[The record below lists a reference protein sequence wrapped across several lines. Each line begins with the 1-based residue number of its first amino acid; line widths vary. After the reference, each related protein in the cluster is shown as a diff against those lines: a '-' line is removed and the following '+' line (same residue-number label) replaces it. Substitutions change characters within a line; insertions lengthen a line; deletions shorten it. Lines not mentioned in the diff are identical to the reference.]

1 MSFIT
6 KTHLSRRT
14 FLHGVGVT
22 MALPLLE
29 SMIPAATAFGQTAAR
44 PRTRL
49 GAIYFPHG
57 AIMPKWTPATEGA
70 GYELTEI
77 LQPIKPFYDQVNVIS
92 DLRHALAYGSGATAN
107 HNRAAAAFLSGAF
120 AEPGAQ
126 PTLGITFD
134 QIAAQ
139 KIGQDTPLPSLEL
152 TIEEPSL
159 NCGDG
164 LSCSYRD
171 TISWQGQHAPLPM
184 QNNPQVVFERLFG
197 DGNTAEQRKARRDQ
211 SISLLDSVLGEA
223 STLQRKL
230 PASDRTRLDQYLTDV
245 REIERRVQKAGQ
257 QLSDDLPIPA
267 APTGVPRDVEEHIKL
282 MYDLQVLAWQAEIT
296 RVSTFLMC
304 KELST
309 TVYAKSG
316 VRDAFHTLSHHSNVP
331 DNINRFAILNMYHVG
346 AVRLFPGQAAFDAG
360 WRRHVARSLAGA
372 VRQRVER
379 RQPAQS
385 HRSAGARG
393 GRRLGPPQGRTP
405 SASSEEHADGQ
416 SARRDARQARGHH
429 RQAGRQHGAD
439 FAVVPGPQSSVLESC
454 AAKTVD

>member
-1 MSFIT
+1 MAFIS
-6 KTHLSRRT
+6 KMHLSRRT

-29 SMIPAATAFGQTAAR
+29 SMIPAATLLGQTAAK

-57 AIMPKWTPATEGA
+57 AIMPQWTPAAEGA
-70 GYELTEI
+70 GFELT
-77 LQPIKPFYDQVNVIS
+77 PI
-92 DLRHALAYGSGATAN
+92 LRHANAYGSGATAN
-107 HNRAAAAFLSGAF
+107 HNRSAAAFLSGAF
-120 AEPGAQ
+120 AETGAQ
-126 PTLGITFD
+126 PSLGITVD

-171 TISWQGQHAPLPM
+171 TISWQGAHAPLPM

-197 DGNTAEQRKARRDQ
+197 DGNTAEQRKTRRAQ
-211 SISLLDSVLGEA
+211 SISLLDSVVGEA
-223 STLQRKL
+223 TALQRKL
-230 PASDRTRLDQYLTDV
+230 PASDRTRLDQYLSDV

-257 QLSDDLPIPA
+257 QLSDDLPVPA

-304 KELST
+304 KELSGST
-309 TVYAKSG
+309 YPKSG
-316 VRDAFHTLSHHSNVP
+316 IRDAFHTLSHHSNVK
-331 DNINRFAILNMYHVG
+331 DNIDRFAVLNAYHVG
-346 AVRLFPGQAAFDAG
+346 LFGYFLEKLRATPDGDGTLLDHSLVLYGSGMSDGNQHNHTDLPI
-360 WRRHVARSLAGA
+360 VLAG
-372 VRQRVER
+372 
-379 RQPAQS
+379 
-385 HRSAGARG
+385 GASGRLKG
-393 GRRLGPPQGRTP
+393 GRHIRHPKNTP
-405 SASSEEHADGQ
+405 MANLLVAMLDT
-416 SARRDARQARGHH
+416 
-429 RQAGRQHGAD
+429 
-439 FAVVPGPQSSVLESC
+439 LEIPTDKFGDS
-454 AAKTVD
+454 TGEVSL